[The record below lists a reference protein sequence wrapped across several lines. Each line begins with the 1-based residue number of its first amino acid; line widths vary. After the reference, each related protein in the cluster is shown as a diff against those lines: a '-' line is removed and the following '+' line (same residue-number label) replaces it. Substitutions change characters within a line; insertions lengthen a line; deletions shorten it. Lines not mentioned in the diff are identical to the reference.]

1 MNLNIK
7 NDDVLHDLTTYPDTE
22 FHTIFCDPP
31 YNLGTEWTISPD
43 GRPVVKNKAKDFM
56 GKWEGFDEN
65 SLEKFYADSFRVL
78 KHGGFLVMF
87 GLDRQLMPFNYYA
100 MKAGFDVLQSL
111 HWFFA
116 SSFPKASD
124 VSKMLDKRLGCERT
138 VVGKTIGK
146 GGENLNKISRIGGND
161 ADEAKGWGAYG
172 TNAKQINVEIDVTV
186 PSSDLAKQFDGY
198 KYSISPFKQCTETI
212 MVFRKPPKVSIL
224 DDIIDND
231 PECSPSCINIDGGR
245 VPIDPL
251 ADASQLRTMNRNQ
264 KTEENGWGMNQNS
277 GERATVVS
285 ESGRYPATVFVD
297 ETMSGVLD
305 KQSGIQ
311 KSIKGKVR
319 EYDINNK
326 TKLNNS
332 KKVVVG
338 NEYSDR
344 GGCSRVL
351 HRCRYEDG
359 DFDLLN
365 YCSKVSGKERNAGL
379 DHLGEKK
386 IEVGHNRFD
395 TCATCGGTI
404 LQNPD
409 RPSAC
414 KCENPVRENNKMM
427 KNHHP
432 TVKPISLI
440 EKISTL
446 FKLPID
452 DQKLYIPFGG
462 VFSEVIGCHKA
473 GFRDITVCELSDEYI
488 EIGKARFNHWCEQSL
503 PTELTWEEIFS

>member
-1 MNLNIK
+1 LDLNIK

-161 ADEAKGWGAYG
+161 ADEAKGCGAYG

-245 VPIDPL
+245 VSCTQD
-251 ADASQLRTMNRNQ
+251 DYEMMMNKSSKNP
-264 KTEENGWGMNQNS
+264 TDNYQNS
-277 GERATVVS
+277 ESKIYGRFELDIATKPHDL
-285 ESGRYPATVFVD
+285 GRYPATVFVD

-305 KQSGIQ
+305 EQSGIR
-311 KSIKGKVR
+311 K
-319 EYDINNK
+319 
-326 TKLNNS
+326 
-332 KKVVVG
+332 
-338 NEYSDR
+338 
-344 GGCSRVL
+344 
-351 HRCRYEDG
+351 
-359 DFDLLN
+359 
-365 YCSKVSGKERNAGL
+365 
-379 DHLGEKK
+379 
-386 IEVGHNRFD
+386 
-395 TCATCGGTI
+395 
-404 LQNPD
+404 
-409 RPSAC
+409 
-414 KCENPVRENNKMM
+414 
-427 KNHHP
+427 
-432 TVKPISLI
+432 
-440 EKISTL
+440 
-446 FKLPID
+446 
-452 DQKLYIPFGG
+452 
-462 VFSEVIGCHKA
+462 
-473 GFRDITVCELSDEYI
+473 
-488 EIGKARFNHWCEQSL
+488 
-503 PTELTWEEIFS
+503 